1 MSVFIV
7 FVWTEDLNA
16 LKFAFTIV
24 CVYNRLRV
32 DGALV
37 SFAIE
42 CISGHTSH
50 SLPASL
56 LKTATKI
63 AALQRPSQGWQY
75 LKSRKL
81 LLFSVI
87 VSVCNTVTS
96 TNDTTTAPQPRHV
109 LGKMSYMKLIWCFCF
124 TVTWVNFKLNSIRIE
139 FACL

>member
-1 MSVFIV
+1 MIQ
-7 FVWTEDLNA
+7 LGA
-16 LKFAFTIV
+16 LKREYNVYGECFYRLRVDGRPKRTKKFAFTIV

-50 SLPASL
+50 SLHASL

-63 AALQRPSQGWQY
+63 AALQRRSQGWQY
-75 LKSRKL
+75 LKSRRF

-109 LGKMSYMKLIWCFCF
+109 FGKM
-124 TVTWVNFKLNSIRIE
+124 
-139 FACL
+139 